1 MKRIIILCL
10 AALIGFGVAE
20 ASAQKKNDVMKTTV
34 FLTDMDGCPTCA
46 KKIENT
52 IPMQKGVKDMSM
64 DLEKKTITITYDQT
78 KTSDA
83 TLIKA
88 LQRIKIN
95 TKSATPASA
104 HKK

>member
-10 AALIGFGVAE
+10 MAVIGFGVAE
-20 ASAQKKNDVMKTTV
+20 ASAQKKNDALKSTV
-34 FLTDMDGCPTCA
+34 FLTDMDGCPNCA

-78 KTSDA
+78 KTNDA
-83 TLIKA
+83 ALIKA

-95 TKSATPASA
+95 TKSTTPATVQ
-104 HKK
+104 KK